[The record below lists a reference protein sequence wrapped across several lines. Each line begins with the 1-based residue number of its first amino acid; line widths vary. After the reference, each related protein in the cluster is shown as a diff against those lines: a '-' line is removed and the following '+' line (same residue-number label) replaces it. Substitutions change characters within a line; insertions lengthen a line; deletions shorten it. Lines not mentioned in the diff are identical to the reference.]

1 MESEPPNNCK
11 RNAMKNKAANDIAA
25 APANNP
31 RLTIVRF
38 VVELF
43 LIKYFVVWFVGNVS
57 ISNFI
62 LLALFLF
69 GKSASWF

>member
-1 MESEPPNNCK
+1 
-11 RNAMKNKAANDIAA
+11 MKNKAANDIAA

-43 LIKYFVVWFVGNVS
+43 LIKYFCGVGNV
-57 ISNFI
+57 
-62 LLALFLF
+62 
-69 GKSASWF
+69 